1 MVQNPGD
8 FLLTSGS
15 TASATSRPVNSLPA
29 IRYAY
34 GRKGR
39 VRSTPRADDV
49 VLMRFLGPQDKEI

>member
-1 MVQNPGD
+1 
-8 FLLTSGS
+8 
-15 TASATSRPVNSLPA
+15 VNSLPA

-34 GRKGR
+34 RRKGR